1 MKKIL
6 YLMEFPIDLPGG
18 GQMSTQTLCEGLSGT
33 DYEPVVACPTLLT
46 KTKEEYPFRIVT
58 FQSDENREKNKW
70 LRLKNFFKR
79 IGSFHQIIKAE
90 KPDLIHVSM
99 SESLITFGFLR
110 CLGFFK
116 QIPFIYTDRGLCYGY
131 RGHSKFCIM
140 QTLKH
145 AACMVCTTN
154 FNKNLWMKEHP
165 PCEVKVIPNTI
176 SNAFEKFEDGKRAQI
191 RAQHGLA
198 EDEFVI
204 GFAGRISEEKDWP
217 FVETLMKVLH
227 EAGLKFK
234 VALVL
239 SVYEE
244 QDAGIVADIKAGIVK
259 YIGEENLIYQQ
270 DLSQAQ
276 ISDYYYMVD
285 VFVMTSVFESFGKAA
300 VEAMSRKCAVLSTTA
315 GGLAEV
321 IGKEEN
327 LYTKE
332 TLDKFVNRM
341 KLLQNSKEELDSDRE
356 FFYKRYKENYTMDV
370 HMQRHTALY
379 DEVIQRT

>member
-1 MKKIL
+1 
-6 YLMEFPIDLPGG
+6 
-18 GQMSTQTLCEGLSGT
+18 
-33 DYEPVVACPTLLT
+33 
-46 KTKEEYPFRIVT
+46 
-58 FQSDENREKNKW
+58 
-70 LRLKNFFKR
+70 
-79 IGSFHQIIKAE
+79 
-90 KPDLIHVSM
+90 
-99 SESLITFGFLR
+99 
-110 CLGFFK
+110 
-116 QIPFIYTDRGLCYGY
+116 
-131 RGHSKFCIM
+131 
-140 QTLKH
+140 
-145 AACMVCTTN
+145 MVCTTD

-176 SNAFEKFEDGKRAQI
+176 SNAFEQFEDGKRAQI
-191 RAQHGLA
+191 RAQYGLA
-198 EDEFVI
+198 ENEFVI

-244 QDAGIVADIKAGIVK
+244 QDAGIVADIKAGIMK

-285 VFVMTSVFESFGKAA
+285 AFVMTSVFESFGKAA

-370 HMQRHTALY
+370 HMQRHIALY
-379 DEVIQRT
+379 DEVSL